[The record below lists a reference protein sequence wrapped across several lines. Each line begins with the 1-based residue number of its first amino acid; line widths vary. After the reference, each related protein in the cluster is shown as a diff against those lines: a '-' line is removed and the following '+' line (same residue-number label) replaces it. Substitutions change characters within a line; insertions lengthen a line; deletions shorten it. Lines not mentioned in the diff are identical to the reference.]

1 LSELPS
7 FTEALGILH
16 ELGCSDELVRHCR
29 LVSKIGE
36 EIANICKSKGVD
48 VNVDLIVI
56 GGLLHDLGRSE
67 THSVQHAVV
76 GAQLAQK
83 MGLPRRLILIIER
96 HIGAGIPSEEAVS
109 LGLPERDYVP
119 RSLEERIVAYAD
131 KLVCGDR
138 RTTIDSE
145 TYRLSK
151 ELGFSHPAI
160 QRLRTLDREI
170 RSLIEDC

>member
-1 LSELPS
+1 MSGLPS
-7 FTEALGILH
+7 FTKALEILH
-16 ELGCSDELVRHCR
+16 NLGCSDELVRHSK

-36 EIANICKSKGVD
+36 DIAKTCKSKGVD
-48 VNVDLIVI
+48 VNIDLVVI

-67 THSVQHAVV
+67 THSIRHGVV
-76 GAQLAQK
+76 GAQLAQEI
-83 MGLPRRLILIIER
+83 GLPRSLILIIER
-96 HIGAGIPSEEAVS
+96 HIGAGIPSGEATL
-109 LGLPERDYVP
+109 LGLPERDYIP

-145 TYRLSK
+145 IYRLSK
-151 ELGFSHPAI
+151 ELGSYHPAI

-170 RSLIEDC
+170 RSLVEDC

>member
-1 LSELPS
+1 LSDLPS
-7 FTEALGILH
+7 FTEALEILYD
-16 ELGCSDELVRHCR
+16 LGCSDELVRHCK

-36 EIANICKSKGVD
+36 DLANSCKSKGID
-48 VNVDLIVI
+48 VNVNLVVI

-67 THSVQHAVV
+67 THSIYHGVV

-83 MGLPRRLILIIER
+83 IGLPRSLILIIER
-96 HIGAGIPSEEAVS
+96 HIGAGIPSEEAVLS
-109 LGLPERDYVP
+109 GLPERDYIP

-131 KLVCGDR
+131 KLVCGNR

-145 TYRLSK
+145 ICRLSN
-151 ELGFSHPAI
+151 ELGSFHPAI

-170 RSLIEDC
+170 RSLVEDC